1 MDDIVILASMV
12 EKEAGAEDFAK
23 VAAVFYNRL
32 KAGMTLSSD
41 ATVKY
46 VTGEL
51 SFDTYDTD
59 FVEKLRSMDAE
70 RMVELY
76 QDAYDEYL
84 AG

>member
-1 MDDIVILASMV
+1 MDRMIIMFPA
-12 EKEAGAEDFAK
+12 
-23 VAAVFYNRL
+23 
-32 KAGMTLSSD
+32 KAGEWDVVNDFMD
-41 ATVKY
+41 EYTVKY